1 MRQFPPLVSR
11 PVRIPRTRLM
21 TSTSLRTVFGLTLAL
36 LGFAKANAQAQI
48 NIDWSNLSAVTFSG
62 TGSTPW

>member
-1 MRQFPPLVSR
+1 
-11 PVRIPRTRLM
+11 M